1 MATTKPPTTFSTLP
15 AELRNEIYELSG
27 CLDLVQC
34 LVTRSSKRANEFQ
47 TYVRADCASI
57 AINRALTDRP
67 AFLCIRQHPA
77 TRHGRSLPRFLP
89 RIRPTSICDS
99 STFSCFP
106 PAEISQPSLTK
117 VSIAVRADT
126 LPIYYG
132 KHIFYAFISDV
143 EEESAS
149 LLRWLSII
157 GPHNASLL
165 RNIILVY
172 CKKTVARYII
182 KDLQPEMARL
192 GVRVGDAVK
201 LRRTDYPHCNCD
213 ECIRSILIADEAKT
227 TEISGSEAEGYDIE
241 TTGLIA
247 TRAKRST
254 AGNLYAALRPN
265 LDDPEIRK
273 ELLADE
279 DDDEGEY
286 DGSDAEAGGEED
298 EDALESSSSDD
309 DAGPPQEGDAEDL
322 QGEKELKKEE
332 RAKQLKKRKIQDA
345 RLKVPVWQQRKKVK
359 LADDVKTEDGAP
371 ARPQKKSERSNW
383 LPTEA
388 DAPKRQSHRS
398 LAVQNREKTYA
409 HAEQHRE
416 RSEKQKTVMKNHAE
430 RVVTKERR
438 VMTLSQ
444 RLEACAKIAKQTD
457 KEFGRLEREEAER
470 QKARDA
476 QLAAKLRKNDDG
488 SFVRHWSGSAVWR
501 GEKMEERRVRHG
513 SVRVEEI
520 HDTEQTEGSEELAN
534 GMASPTQAG
543 TTTTITAASTL
554 RPIASHMG
562 PATHPASSA
571 TPSLQNPPSW
581 LSGIHDFA
589 AQPPAA
595 TPQSTP
601 NHRLPPSH
609 DYTGWPPSAPPV
621 QPPVPSPTIREQAQR
636 SLVILSH
643 FQSLDQTPTAKK
655 PSKSTTAGL
664 TSTDTTAILLPDS
677 YPPFTADELRYLLAK
692 HTTTKK
698 RGAGGAPSSFTENL
712 PVGPERTR
720 CAILSSQVAKYRDP
734 ATGVPYLDL
743 QCYKILQRVVA
754 GGCAWSGLL
763 GAWVGPSAVMG
774 RPARGVP
781 EGFGT
786 PAVGRA
792 VVKVEGA
799 G

>member
-1 MATTKPPTTFSTLP
+1 MSDDEP
-15 AELRNEIYELSG
+15 
-27 CLDLVQC
+27 
-34 LVTRSSKRANEFQ
+34 SS
-47 TYVRADCASI
+47 S
-57 AINRALTDRP
+57 
-67 AFLCIRQHPA
+67 
-77 TRHGRSLPRFLP
+77 
-89 RIRPTSICDS
+89 
-99 STFSCFP
+99 
-106 PAEISQPSLTK
+106 
-117 VSIAVRADT
+117 
-126 LPIYYG
+126 
-132 KHIFYAFISDV
+132 
-143 EEESAS
+143 
-149 LLRWLSII
+149 
-157 GPHNASLL
+157 
-165 RNIILVY
+165 
-172 CKKTVARYII
+172 
-182 KDLQPEMARL
+182 
-192 GVRVGDAVK
+192 
-201 LRRTDYPHCNCD
+201 
-213 ECIRSILIADEAKT
+213 
-227 TEISGSEAEGYDIE
+227 SGSEAEGYDVE

-254 AGNLYAALRPN
+254 AGNLYAALRSN

-279 DDDEGEY
+279 EDDEGEY

-309 DAGPPQEGDAEDL
+309 DAGPPQDGDTEDL

-345 RLKVPVWQQRKKVK
+345 RLKAPAWQQRKRVK

-438 VMTLSQ
+438 VMSLSQ
-444 RLEACAKIAKQTD
+444 RLESCAKIAKQTD

-470 QKARDA
+470 QKAKDA

-488 SFVRHWSGSAVWR
+488 SFVRHWSGSAVWL
-501 GEKMEERRVRHG
+501 GEKMEERRVKHG
-513 SVRVEEI
+513 SVRAEEI
-520 HDTEQTEGSEELAN
+520 QDSEKTEGSEELAN
-534 GMASPTQAG
+534 VVIPGVQVG
-543 TTTTITAASTL
+543 VTTTITPASTL
-554 RPIASHMG
+554 PPIASLMG
-562 PATHPASSA
+562 PATHTASST

-589 AQPPAA
+589 AQPPASN
-595 TPQSTP
+595 PQSTSS
-601 NHRLPPSH
+601 HSVPPPH
-609 DYTGWPPSAPPV
+609 DYTSWPPSAPPV
-621 QPPVPSPTIREQAQR
+621 KPPAPPPTIREQAQR

-643 FQSLDQTPTAKK
+643 FQSLDPTPTTKK
-655 PSKSTTAGL
+655 PPKSTTTGL
-664 TSTDTTAILLPDS
+664 ASTDTTAILLPDS

-698 RGAGGAPSSFTENL
+698 RGAGGAPSSSTENL
-712 PVGPERTR
+712 PAAPDRTR

-734 ATGVPYLDL
+734 VTGVPYLDL
-743 QCYKILQRVVA
+743 QCYKILQRLVA

-763 GAWVGPSAVMG
+763 RAWAGPSAVMG

-792 VVKVEGA
+792 VVKVEG
-799 G
+799 GG

>member
-1 MATTKPPTTFSTLP
+1 MSDD
-15 AELRNEIYELSG
+15 E
-27 CLDLVQC
+27 Q
-34 LVTRSSKRANEFQ
+34 SS
-47 TYVRADCASI
+47 D
-57 AINRALTDRP
+57 
-67 AFLCIRQHPA
+67 
-77 TRHGRSLPRFLP
+77 
-89 RIRPTSICDS
+89 
-99 STFSCFP
+99 
-106 PAEISQPSLTK
+106 
-117 VSIAVRADT
+117 
-126 LPIYYG
+126 
-132 KHIFYAFISDV
+132 
-143 EEESAS
+143 
-149 LLRWLSII
+149 
-157 GPHNASLL
+157 
-165 RNIILVY
+165 
-172 CKKTVARYII
+172 
-182 KDLQPEMARL
+182 
-192 GVRVGDAVK
+192 
-201 LRRTDYPHCNCD
+201 
-213 ECIRSILIADEAKT
+213 
-227 TEISGSEAEGYDIE
+227 SGSEADGYDVE

-279 DDDEGEY
+279 EDDEGEY

-309 DAGPPQEGDAEDL
+309 DAGPTQDGDAEDL

-345 RLKVPVWQQRKKVK
+345 RLKVPAWQQRKKVK
-359 LADDVKTEDGAP
+359 LANDVKTEDGAP

-438 VMTLSQ
+438 VMSLSQ

-470 QKARDA
+470 QKAKDA

-488 SFVRHWSGSAVWR
+488 SFVRHWSGSAIWR
-501 GEKMEERRVRHG
+501 GEKMDEKRARHG

-520 HDTEQTEGSEELAN
+520 HDTEKTEGSAEHA
-534 GMASPTQAG
+534 GDVASKSQAG
-543 TTTTITAASTL
+543 LTTTITPASTL
-554 RPIASHMG
+554 PPIASLMG

-595 TPQSTP
+595 TLQSTQ
-601 NHRLPPSH
+601 NHSLPPPH

-621 QPPVPSPTIREQAQR
+621 QPPAPPPTIREQAQR

-643 FQSLDQTPTAKK
+643 FLSLDPTPTTKK
-655 PSKSTTAGL
+655 LHKSTTTGL
-664 TSTDTTAILLPDS
+664 TPTDTTSILLPDS

-698 RGAGGAPSSFTENL
+698 RGAGGAPNSSSENL
-712 PVGPERTR
+712 PAAPDRTR

-734 ATGVPYLDL
+734 VTGVPYLDL
-743 QCYKILQRVVA
+743 QCYKILQRLVA

-774 RPARGVP
+774 RPARGGP

-786 PAVGRA
+786 PAVGRG
-792 VVKVEGA
+792 VVKVEGGDHVGWGESGA
-799 G
+799 